1 MTMEVIHL
9 SKPFAV
15 QVYSECIS
23 NNQSPWIRIGE
34 FDYLCEAIEACKNV
48 VDDFLCS
55 PINVFISPDRLV
67 SAFLSYGD
75 VPAIIGAENLKSF
88 DVYEYLTQR
97 CKEIS
102 CARESNPILI

>member
-1 MTMEVIHL
+1 MTMEAIHL
-9 SKPFAV
+9 SKRFV
-15 QVYSECIS
+15 VHVYSDCIS
-23 NNQSPWIRIGE
+23 NNQTSWMRIGE
-34 FDYLCEAIEACKNV
+34 FDCLCEAIEACKKV

-67 SAFLSYGD
+67 SEFLSYGD
-75 VPAIIGAENLKSF
+75 VPAIIGTENLKSF

-102 CARESNPILI
+102 CARESYPILI